1 MRVRL
6 LLFIVILL
14 IAVVTLFL
22 LLLATDTAMSV
33 WQRLRDAPLWLQ
45 VAYTLVLM
53 LISSA
58 TLLFSWRWLKPAGN
72 KMSAKVRSLDPFS
85 LQNEL
90 VESASAGVDV
100 SAAIEEIK
108 EQRRRKQ
115 SGEVFIAIFGEIST
129 GKSSLVKALLPKAD
143 MESDPR
149 GGTTQSITHYRWRAG
164 SGDYVIIADLP
175 GFNLESNPEIIEE
188 ARRAHLVVFLC
199 DSDITR
205 SQMDQL
211 ESLLSMQKERT
222 GERQNRSRDWPG
234 PPKTGREA
242 DLGQKPLV
250 VALNK
255 VDQYTASEARSIAE
269 NISQRTGI
277 KRDDVVFVQT
287 GGHEEV
293 IKLLSGGDEETIT
306 RDRVQDIEPLRVALQ
321 RKLDSNQELMEQL
334 RDTAVLMLAAEK
346 LEQARDAHCEQQA
359 VELVQSYSKRAVVGA
374 LAAVAP
380 GSDLIIQGLL
390 ATRLIQALC
399 KLYGVSVKDVEIESF
414 LRLAGGKV
422 KKLTAITLAITGN
435 ALKAFPGIG
444 TLTGGLIHAVAYG
457 MIFDSLGRAAAE
469 TLASRGELRPYPA
482 AKAFEEMLNDNFET
496 GAIRFAKLALAEK
509 GEEKES

>member
-6 LLFIVILL
+6 LLFIAVLL
-14 IAVVTLFL
+14 VAVVTLFL

-33 WQRLRDAPLWLQ
+33 WARLSEAPLWLQ
-45 VAYTLVLM
+45 VAYALVLL

-58 TLLFSWRWLKPAGN
+58 TLWLTWRWLKPA
-72 KMSAKVRSLDPFS
+72 AKKVSTEERSLDPFS
-85 LQNEL
+85 LQEEL

-100 SAAIEEIK
+100 SAAVEEIK
-108 EQRRRKQ
+108 EQKRRKQ
-115 SGEVFIAIFGEIST
+115 SGEVFIAIFGEISS
-129 GKSSLVKALLPKAD
+129 GKSSLVKALLPRAD
-143 MESDPR
+143 IESDPR
-149 GGTTQSITHYRWRAG
+149 GGTTQDITHYRWQAG
-164 SGDYVIIADLP
+164 SGDSVIIADLP
-175 GFNLESNPEIIEE
+175 GFNLESNPEILEE

-205 SQMDQL
+205 SQMEQL
-211 ESLLSMQKERT
+211 EGLLAI
-222 GERQNRSRDWPG
+222 G
-234 PPKTGREA
+234 
-242 DLGQKPLV
+242 KPLI

-255 VDQYTASEARSIAE
+255 VDRFSVSEADSIAE
-269 NISQRTGI
+269 NIAIGTGI
-277 KRDDVVFVQT
+277 NRRDIVFIQT
-287 GGHEEV
+287 GGHEDV
-293 IKLLSGGDEETIT
+293 IRLLSDGSEETVT
-306 RDRVQDIEPLRVALQ
+306 RDRAQDIEPLRTALQ
-321 RKLDSNQELMEQL
+321 RKLDSNHELMEQL
-334 RDTAVLMLAAEK
+334 RDTAVLLLAAEK
-346 LEQARDAHCEQQA
+346 LEQARDAHREQQA
-359 VELVQSYSKRAVVGA
+359 GELVETYSKRAVVGA

-399 KLYGVSVKDVEIESF
+399 KLYGVSVKEVEIDSF

-482 AKAFEEMLNDNFET
+482 AKAFEEILNDNLEA

-509 GEEKES
+509 GKDQKS

>member
-6 LLFIVILL
+6 LLFIAVLL
-14 IAVVTLFL
+14 VAVVTLFL
-22 LLLATDTAMSV
+22 LLLATDTALSV
-33 WQRLRDAPLWLQ
+33 WQRLREAPLWLQ
-45 VAYTLVLM
+45 VAYTLVLL

-58 TLLFSWRWLKPAGN
+58 TLWLSWRWLKPADKKIPAAGR
-72 KMSAKVRSLDPFS
+72 KLDSFS
-85 LQNEL
+85 LQEEL

-100 SAAIEEIK
+100 SVAVEEMK
-108 EQRRRKQ
+108 EQQRRKQ

-129 GKSSLVKALLPKAD
+129 GKSSLVKALLPRAD
-143 MESDPR
+143 METDPR
-149 GGTTQSITHYRWRAG
+149 GGTTQQVTHYRWQAG
-164 SGDYVIIADLP
+164 SGDSVIIADLP
-175 GFNLESNPEIIEE
+175 GFNLETRPGVLEE

-205 SQMDQL
+205 SQMEQL
-211 ESLLSMQKERT
+211 EGLLST
-222 GERQNRSRDWPG
+222 
-234 PPKTGREA
+234 
-242 DLGQKPLV
+242 QKPII

-255 VDQYTASEARSIAE
+255 VDQFSASEARAIAE

-277 KRDDVVFVQT
+277 KQDDVVFIQT

-293 IKLLSGGDEETIT
+293 IKLLSDGGEETIT
-306 RDRVQDIEPLRVALQ
+306 RDRAQDIEPLRAALQ
-321 RKLDSNQELMEQL
+321 RKLDNNHELMEQL
-334 RDTAVLMLAAEK
+334 RDTAVLLLAAEK
-346 LEQARDAHCEQQA
+346 LEQARDVHREQQA
-359 VELVQSYSKRAVVGA
+359 AELVQRYSKLAVVGA

-390 ATRLIQALC
+390 ATRLVQALC

-435 ALKAFPGIG
+435 ALKAFPGVG

-482 AKAFEEMLNDNFET
+482 ARAFEEMLNDNLEA
-496 GAIRFAKLALAEK
+496 GAVRFAKLALAEK
-509 GEEKES
+509 DTDERP

>member
-6 LLFIVILL
+6 LLIIALMLV
-14 IAVVTLFL
+14 AVVTLFL

-33 WQRLRDAPLWLQ
+33 WQRLSEAPLWLQ
-45 VAYTLVLM
+45 VAYGLVLL

-58 TLLFSWRWLKPAGN
+58 TLWLSWRWLKPA
-72 KMSAKVRSLDPFS
+72 SKVAEPEAQVLDDFS
-85 LQNEL
+85 LQENL

-100 SAAIEEIK
+100 SAAVEEIR
-108 EQRRRKQ
+108 EQQRRKQ
-115 SGEVFIAIFGEIST
+115 SGEVFIAIFGEISS

-143 MESDPR
+143 IESDAR
-149 GGTTQSITHYRWRAG
+149 GGTTQDITHYRWQAS
-164 SGDYVIIADLP
+164 SGDSVIIADLP
-175 GFNLESNPEIIEE
+175 GFNLEDNPQILEE

-205 SQMDQL
+205 SQMEQL
-211 ESLLSMQKERT
+211 EQLLAIE
-222 GERQNRSRDWPG
+222 
-234 PPKTGREA
+234 
-242 DLGQKPLV
+242 KPLI

-255 VDQYTASEARSIAE
+255 IDQFSATESRSIAE
-269 NISQRTGI
+269 NISQRT
-277 KRDDVVFVQT
+277 RVASADVVFIQT

-293 IKLLSGGDEETIT
+293 IRLLSDGGEETIS
-306 RDRVQDIEPLRVALQ
+306 RDRVKDIEPLRKALQ
-321 RKLDSNQELMEQL
+321 RKLDGNQALMEQL
-334 RDTAVLMLAAEK
+334 RDTAVLMLASEK
-346 LEQARDAHCEQQA
+346 LEQARDEHREQQA
-359 VELVQSYSKRAVVGA
+359 AVLVESYSRRAVVGA

-399 KLYGVSVKDVEIESF
+399 SLYGVSVKDVEIDSF

-482 AKAFEEMLNDNFET
+482 AKAFEEILNDNLEA
-496 GAIRFAKLALAEK
+496 GAVRFAKLALAEK
-509 GEEKES
+509 GKNQKP

>member
-6 LLFIVILL
+6 LLFIAVLL
-14 IAVVTLFL
+14 VAVVTLFL
-22 LLLATDTAMSV
+22 LLLATDTALSV
-33 WQRLRDAPLWLQ
+33 WQRLQVAPLWLQ
-45 VAYTLVLM
+45 VAYTLVLV
-53 LISSA
+53 LVSSA
-58 TLLFSWRWLKPAGN
+58 TLWFSWRWLKPTI
-72 KMSAKVRSLDPFS
+72 KKKVPVEDTQPDHLT
-85 LQNEL
+85 LQKDL

-100 SAAIEEIK
+100 NAAIDEIR
-108 EQRRRKQ
+108 EQQRRKQ

-149 GGTTQSITHYRWRAG
+149 GGTTQQVTHYSWHAN
-164 SGDYVIIADLP
+164 SGDSVIIADLP
-175 GFNLESNPEIIEE
+175 GFNLESNPGILEE

-205 SQMDQL
+205 SQMEQL
-211 ESLLSMQKERT
+211 EGLL
-222 GERQNRSRDWPG
+222 GI
-234 PPKTGREA
+234 
-242 DLGQKPLV
+242 QKPLI

-255 VDQYTASEARSIAE
+255 IDQFSGFEARAIAE

-277 KRDDVVFVQT
+277 KRDDVVFIQT

-293 IKLLSGGDEETIT
+293 IRLLSDGGEETVT
-306 RDRVQDIEPLRVALQ
+306 RDRVQDIEPLRTALQ
-321 RKLDSNQELMEQL
+321 RKIDHNHELMEQL
-334 RDTAVLMLAAEK
+334 RDTAVLLLAAEK
-346 LEQARDAHCEQQA
+346 LAQARDIHREEQA
-359 VELVQSYSKRAVVGA
+359 AELVQVYSKRAVVGA

-399 KLYGVSVKDVEIESF
+399 KLYGVSVKDVEVESF

-422 KKLTAITLAITGN
+422 RKLTAITLAITGN

-444 TLTGGLIHAVAYG
+444 TLSGGLIHAVAYG
-457 MIFDSLGRAAAE
+457 MIFESLGRAAAE

-482 AKAFEEMLNDNFET
+482 AKAFEEMLNDNFKT
-496 GAIRFAKLALAEK
+496 GAVRFAKLALAEK
-509 GEEKES
+509 GEQQGS

>member
-6 LLFIVILL
+6 LLFIALL
-14 IAVVTLFL
+14 LMAVVILFL
-22 LLLATDTAMSV
+22 LLLATDTALSV
-33 WQRLRDAPLWLQ
+33 WQRLSEAPLWLQ
-45 VAYTLVLM
+45 VAYTLVLL

-58 TLLFSWRWLKPAGN
+58 TLWLTWRWLNPAD
-72 KMSAKVRSLDPFS
+72 KKAITESRPLDSSS
-85 LQNEL
+85 LQEEL

-100 SAAIEEIK
+100 SAAVEEIK
-108 EQRRRKQ
+108 EQQRRKQ

-129 GKSSLVKALLPKAD
+129 GKSSLVNALLPNAD
-143 MESDPR
+143 LDTDPK
-149 GGTTQSITHYRWRAG
+149 GGTTQQVTHYRWQAG
-164 SGDYVIIADLP
+164 SGDSVIIADLP
-175 GFNLESNPEIIEE
+175 GFNLRSNPEILEE

-205 SQMDQL
+205 SQMEQL
-211 ESLLSMQKERT
+211 DGLLSIE
-222 GERQNRSRDWPG
+222 
-234 PPKTGREA
+234 
-242 DLGQKPLV
+242 KPLI

-255 VDQYTASEARSIAE
+255 LDQFTVSEAGSIAE
-269 NISQRTGI
+269 NISLRTGI
-277 KRDDVVFVQT
+277 ERGDVVFVQT

-293 IKLLSGGDEETIT
+293 IRLLSDGSEETTT
-306 RDRVQDIEPLRVALQ
+306 RDRAQDIEPLRYALQ
-321 RKLDSNQELMEQL
+321 RKLDSNHELMEQL
-334 RDTAVLMLAAEK
+334 RDTAVLLLAVEK
-346 LEQARDAHCEQQA
+346 LEKARDAHREQQA
-359 VELVQSYSKRAVVGA
+359 DELVRTYSKRAVVGA

-399 KLYGVSVKDVEIESF
+399 KLYGVSVKDVEIDSF

-422 KKLTAITLAITGN
+422 KKVTAITLAITGN

-482 AKAFEEMLNDNFET
+482 AKAFEEMLNDNLEA

-509 GEEKES
+509 GKNEGP

>member
-6 LLFIVILL
+6 LMFIAVLL
-14 IAVVTLFL
+14 VAVVTLFL
-22 LLLATDTAMSV
+22 LLLATDTALSV
-33 WQRLRDAPLWLQ
+33 WQRLREAPLWLQ
-45 VAYTLVLM
+45 VAYTLVL
-53 LISSA
+53 LVISSA
-58 TLLFSWRWLKPAGN
+58 TLWLSWRWLKPV
-72 KMSAKVRSLDPFS
+72 AKKTASEERMLDPLS
-85 LQNEL
+85 LQESL

-100 SAAIEEIK
+100 SAAVEEIK
-108 EQRRRKQ
+108 EQQRRKQ
-115 SGEVFIAIFGEIST
+115 SGEVFIAVFGEIST
-129 GKSSLVKALLPKAD
+129 GKSSLVKALLPQAD
-143 MESDPR
+143 LETDPK
-149 GGTTQSITHYRWRAG
+149 GGTTRDITHYRWQAG
-164 SGDYVIIADLP
+164 SGDAVLIADLP
-175 GFNLESNPEIIEE
+175 GFNLESNPKILEE

-205 SQMDQL
+205 SQMEQL
-211 ESLLSMQKERT
+211 QGLISI
-222 GERQNRSRDWPG
+222 
-234 PPKTGREA
+234 
-242 DLGQKPLV
+242 QKPIV

-255 VDQYTASEARSIAE
+255 LDRFSVTEADSIAE
-269 NISQRTGI
+269 NISTRTGI
-277 KRDDVVFVQT
+277 GRDDVVFIQT

-293 IKLLSGGDEETIT
+293 IRLLSDGGEETIR
-306 RDRVQDIEPLRVALQ
+306 RDREQDIKPLRVALQ
-321 RKLDSNQELMEQL
+321 RKLDSNHELMEQL

-346 LEQARDAHCEQQA
+346 LEQARDIHREQKA
-359 VELVQSYSKRAVVGA
+359 AELVQSYSKRAVVGA

-390 ATRLIQALC
+390 ATQLIKALC

-435 ALKAFPGIG
+435 ALKAFPGLG

-457 MIFDSLGRAAAE
+457 MIFDSLGHAAAE

-482 AKAFEEMLNDNFET
+482 AKAFEEMLNDNLEA

-509 GEEKES
+509 SKDERS